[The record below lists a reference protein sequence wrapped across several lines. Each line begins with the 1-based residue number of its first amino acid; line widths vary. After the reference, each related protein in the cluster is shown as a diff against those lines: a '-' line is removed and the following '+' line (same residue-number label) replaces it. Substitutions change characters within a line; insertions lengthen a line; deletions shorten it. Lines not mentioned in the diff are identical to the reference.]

1 MSGPDAAP
9 AADPEVEPA
18 APSPEEQLAE
28 IVGTAVRAEL
38 DQVVPH
44 VVAALKR
51 DAAVKDLAD
60 RLNSAERRLGER
72 EQRPLVSGIRRVLGL
87 VRRMDFEPAARET
100 LLSELEQLLVGAGYA
115 EFGETGEPFDPA
127 RHEALDGSASPTTAV
142 IAEVLDPGLETLGE
156 VVVRARV
163 RVADGSTPQ
172 ESMQ

>member
-1 MSGPDAAP
+1 MSTDTTPP
-9 AADPEVEPA
+9 AE

-51 DAAVKDLAD
+51 DAAVKDLAE
-60 RLNSAERRLGER
+60 RLNAAEQRLGER
-72 EQRPLVSGIRRVLGL
+72 DRRPLVSGLRRVLSL
-87 VRRMDFEPAARET
+87 VRRMDFEAAARET

-115 EFGETGEPFDPA
+115 EFGEVGEPFDA
-127 RHEALDGSASPTTAV
+127 VRHEALDGSASAATAV
-142 IAEVLDPGLETLGE
+142 VAEVLEPGLETLGE

-163 RVADGSTPQ
+163 RVADGSTP
-172 ESMQ
+172 EEITP